1 MGGWEVLIEILLHIT
16 SDINTDRSGG
26 DPALEFG
33 PPAAKQQRVKCEVEL
48 VRNECD
54 NMRAGPLPGH
64 HHYLLGHKTWASPT
78 PLIVF

>member
-1 MGGWEVLIEILLHIT
+1 MRWEVLIEILLHIT

-54 NMRAGPLPGH
+54 NMRGVGLPRH
-64 HHYLLGHKTWASPT
+64 HHYLLVTRHGHHTAQ
-78 PLIVF
+78 